1 MKSVLKLAF
10 APIAL
15 AVAAA
20 LPVQAQTV
28 SIKFS
33 HFLASSSNFHKG
45 VAEPWCA
52 DVEKDSGGRIKC
64 QIYPSMQLG
73 GTPAQLAD
81 QVKNGVADV
90 VWTSPSYT
98 TGRFAYSEALE
109 LPFTMPPDALRGSRA
124 MWEFA
129 QKHAMEDYRDF
140 KLLALFSG
148 TNQIVHTAGKSVTG
162 VDDFKGL
169 RLRSPSRSVSL
180 FMSALGGAPVNMPV
194 AQITEGIS
202 KGVLDGAMVPWEVV
216 PSVKIDEVTKHHL
229 QTSEN
234 QLGFVQSPMVILMN
248 KRKYDGLPAD
258 LKNVIDKHSGL
269 ALVERVARVFEEG
282 NNEARKKVVSIGN
295 TLTTI
300 KPADY
305 EAIRKATTDIEA
317 EWIKQ
322 ATARGVDGAKL
333 ANEARQIGLKHLK
346 QN

>member
-1 MKSVLKLAF
+1 MKSFLKLALV
-10 APIAL
+10 PVAL
-15 AVAAA
+15 LAAAA

-28 SIKFS
+28 TIKFT

-52 DVEKDSGGRIKC
+52 DIEKDSGGRMKC
-64 QIYPSMQLG
+64 QLYPSMQLG

-90 VWTSPSYT
+90 AWTSPSYT
-98 TGRFAYSEALE
+98 TGRFVRSEALE

-124 MWEFA
+124 MWDFA
-129 QKHAMEDYRDF
+129 QKHAMEDYKDF

-148 TNQIVHTAGKSVTG
+148 TNQIVHTAGKAVAD

-180 FMSALGGAPVNMPV
+180 FMSALGAAPVNMPV

-229 QTSEN
+229 QSRED

-248 KRKYDGLPAD
+248 KRKYDSLPAD
-258 LKNVIDKHSGL
+258 LKKVIDKHSGA
-269 ALVERVARVFEEG
+269 ALVERVGRVFEDG
-282 NNEARKKVVSIGN
+282 NSEARRKVAAIGN
-295 TLTTI
+295 TVTTI
-300 KPADY
+300 KMADY
-305 EAIRKATTDIEA
+305 EAIRKATAGIEA

-322 ATARGVDGAKL
+322 VAGRDVDGAKL
-333 ANEARQIGLKHLK
+333 AAEARQIGLKHLK
-346 QN
+346 AN